1 MKILVINGP
10 NLNMLGQREPDVYG
24 SFSLDEVEQELRAL
38 AEQEQ
43 VDLEFFQS
51 NHEGEI
57 VSKIQ
62 AAASDSQALLI
73 NPAALTHTSIAIRDA
88 LAAVAV
94 PAVEVHISN
103 IHAREPFRQVSYTAP
118 VAAGVITGFGKN
130 SYVLGLRAA
139 IALGRAG
146 HS

>member
-24 SFSLDEVEQELRAL
+24 TCSLEEIETTMRSL
-38 AEQEQ
+38 ADSENIE
-43 VDLEFFQS
+43 LEFFQS

-57 VSKIQ
+57 VTRIQ
-62 AAASDSQALLI
+62 QAEQQYQALII
-73 NPAALTHTSIAIRDA
+73 NPAAFTHTSIAIRDA
-88 LAAVAV
+88 LASVTV
-94 PAVEVHISN
+94 PAIEVHISN

-118 VAAGVITGFGKN
+118 MAAGVITGFGKD

-139 IALGRAG
+139 ISLVKAAA
-146 HS
+146 